1 MQYKQTIGHRFD
13 SKLCKLK
20 WNDKLSRL
28 IMHHD
33 HRIETKQLPL
43 LHEKSIFL
51 EVTCK
56 KSPL

>member
-33 HRIETKQLPL
+33 HRIETKQLL
-43 LHEKSIFL
+43 GCIFKQSIIL
-51 EVTCK
+51 NII
-56 KSPL
+56 PH